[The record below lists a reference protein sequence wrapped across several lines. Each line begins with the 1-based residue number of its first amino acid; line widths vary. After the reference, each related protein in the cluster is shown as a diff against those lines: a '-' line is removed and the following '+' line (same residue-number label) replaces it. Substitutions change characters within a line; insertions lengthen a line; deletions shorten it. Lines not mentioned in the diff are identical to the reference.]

1 MIYGNR
7 FRAGY
12 SGLKAGSAGS
22 MIDKNFEFFHCVFVV
37 VELSN
42 MFIDKVKMDVV
53 SDLIDLRPNLHTVI
67 LDISVLTYPTSF
79 IADWL
84 FRINRLKLKF
94 LNAQKVED
102 IKIAFKKMDVDDDG
116 RISTSELSSMCGSGT
131 VPFFNYKYGPDF
143 KVSL

>member
-1 MIYGNR
+1 
-7 FRAGY
+7 
-12 SGLKAGSAGS
+12 
-22 MIDKNFEFFHCVFVV
+22 
-37 VELSN
+37 

-67 LDISVLTYPTSF
+67 LDISVLTYPASF
-79 IADWL
+79 LADWL

-102 IKIAFKKMDVDDDG
+102 IKAAFKKMDVDDDG

-131 VPFFNYKYGPDF
+131 IPFFNYKYGPNF
-143 KVSL
+143 KVPMMFLSFKVLLRKSFFTNNYVQYEFFYEVTSKFQIF